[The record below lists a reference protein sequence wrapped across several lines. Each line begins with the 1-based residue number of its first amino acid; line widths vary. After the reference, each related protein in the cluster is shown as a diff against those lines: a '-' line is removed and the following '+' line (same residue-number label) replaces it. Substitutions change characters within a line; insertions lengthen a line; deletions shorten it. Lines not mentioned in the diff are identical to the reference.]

1 MPDNG
6 NTERKIRKIKLSDGF
21 TYTVYDA
28 NACRIDPATGK
39 LLTGDAVIDEIILT
53 KHLSIEKIDDMDV
66 PTDNVLVA
74 VNKGT
79 TQEPEYEIKKREV
92 SKLYE
97 DMNGM
102 ECTIE
107 DGILTFT
114 RGNN

>member
-6 NTERKIRKIKLSDGF
+6 DTEKKIRKIKLSDGL

-28 NACRIDPATGK
+28 NACRVDSTGR
-39 LLTGDAVIDEIILT
+39 LLTGDDVIDEIIIT
-53 KHLSIEKIDDMDV
+53 KHLSIVQIDDMEV

-74 VNKGT
+74 VEVGT
-79 TQEPEYEIKKREV
+79 GQNARYEIKKRDT
-92 SKLYE
+92 SSLYE

-102 ECTIE
+102 ECTVE
-107 DGILTFT
+107 NGTLTFT